1 MRSSLFELQCHD
13 TFKAGCWG
21 HVSQF
26 QKSSSFMPAG
36 KTFLCPSNSSC
47 VLTWYLGYS
56 GNALTNFS
64 RSAEVMN
71 REHEA
76 AAAAASQLTEQLAVQ
91 QLAAKQALK
100 QVSCLRG
107 STMLCLHVV
116 EKF

>member
-1 MRSSLFELQCHD
+1 
-13 TFKAGCWG
+13 
-21 HVSQF
+21 
-26 QKSSSFMPAG
+26 
-36 KTFLCPSNSSC
+36 
-47 VLTWYLGYS
+47 
-56 GNALTNFS
+56 
-64 RSAEVMN
+64 MN

-116 EKF
+116 EKFYFLGSSLEDIANLTGPPSTSSHVMLAQAHSTTFCILRA

>member
-1 MRSSLFELQCHD
+1 MTQ
-13 TFKAGCWG
+13 
-21 HVSQF
+21 
-26 QKSSSFMPAG
+26 
-36 KTFLCPSNSSC
+36 
-47 VLTWYLGYS
+47 YLGCS
-56 GNALTNFS
+56 STALTSFGC
-64 RSAEVMN
+64 SAEVMN